1 MKSEY
6 EVKRVT
12 KLYDSC
18 DKCGLPTINCICNKV
33 NKIKSELK
41 ILILSTER
49 EFYRPSNTARLLK
62 LINSDSTEIFLW
74 ERTKKP
80 EKLIEYIKDN
90 RYSTFLLFPA
100 EDEESK
106 KRKIEYLDTDKIPAF
121 IIIDGTWKEARKI
134 FRKSDYLKEL
144 PIISLELNY
153 RSEFNIRK
161 GNAEGNLCTVETAI
175 EVLRLNGETENSL
188 AVKDLYKLFLRSFKA
203 GISGHKLKE

>member
-18 DKCGLPTINCICNKV
+18 DKCGIPTINCICNKV
-33 NKIKSELK
+33 NKIKSQSK

-49 EFYRPSNTARLLK
+49 EFYRPSNTARLLQ

-80 EKLIEYIKDN
+80 EKLIEYIKDD

-100 EDEESK
+100 EDAESK

-153 RSEFNIRK
+153 KSEFDIRK
-161 GNAEGNLCTVETAI
+161 GSAEGNLCTVETAI